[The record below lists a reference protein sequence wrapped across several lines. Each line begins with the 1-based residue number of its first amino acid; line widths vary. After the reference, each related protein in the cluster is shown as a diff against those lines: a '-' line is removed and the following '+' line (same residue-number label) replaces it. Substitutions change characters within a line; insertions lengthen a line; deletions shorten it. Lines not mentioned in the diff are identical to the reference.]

1 MVTKSSWSTSLKV
14 RQEKTDLDAGKEED
28 GDAIVDFNDVMEEE
42 FAEERRLLCSP
53 SEPSQ
58 LARQVH
64 TVGKNQDVKDV
75 RTYLSHLV
83 ACLSVLMVEARS
95 PSSCAC

>member
-1 MVTKSSWSTSLKV
+1 M
-14 RQEKTDLDAGKEED
+14 RQEKTDLDAGKVEEDVEEED
-28 GDAIVDFNDVMEEE
+28 GDAIVDSNDVMEEE

-64 TVGKNQDVKDV
+64 TVGKT
-75 RTYLSHLV
+75 RMSRILELILV
-83 ACLSVLMVEARS
+83 TLLRVYQS
-95 PSSCAC
+95 

>member
-14 RQEKTDLDAGKEED
+14 RQEKTDLDAGKVEEDVEDAGKEED
-28 GDAIVDFNDVMEEE
+28 GDAIVDSNDMMEEE

-64 TVGKNQDVKDV
+64 TARKT
-75 RTYLSHLV
+75 RMSRILELILV
-83 ACLSVLMVEARS
+83 TLLRVYQS
-95 PSSCAC
+95 

>member
-1 MVTKSSWSTSLKV
+1 MVTNSSWSTSLKL
-14 RQEKTDLDAGKEED
+14 RQEKTDLDGGKEEEDVEDAGKEED
-28 GDAIVDFNDVMEEE
+28 GEAMVDSNDVMEEE

-64 TVGKNQDVKDV
+64 TARKT
-75 RTYLSHLV
+75 RMSRILELILV
-83 ACLSVLMVEARS
+83 TLLRVYQS
-95 PSSCAC
+95 

>member
-14 RQEKTDLDAGKEED
+14 RQEKTDLDAGKVEDAGKEKD
-28 GDAIVDFNDVMEEE
+28 GDAIVDSNDVMEEE

-64 TVGKNQDVKDV
+64 TARKT
-75 RTYLSHLV
+75 RMSRILELILV
-83 ACLSVLMVEARS
+83 TLLRVYQS
-95 PSSCAC
+95 

>member
-14 RQEKTDLDAGKEED
+14 RQEKTDLDGGKEEEDVEDAGKEED
-28 GDAIVDFNDVMEEE
+28 GDAIVDSNDVMEEE

-64 TVGKNQDVKDV
+64 TARKT
-75 RTYLSHLV
+75 RMSRILELILV
-83 ACLSVLMVEARS
+83 TLLRVYQS
-95 PSSCAC
+95 

>member
-14 RQEKTDLDAGKEED
+14 RQEKTDLDGGKEEEDVEDAGKEED
-28 GDAIVDFNDVMEEE
+28 GEAMVDSNDVMEEE

-64 TVGKNQDVKDV
+64 TVRKT
-75 RTYLSHLV
+75 RMSRILELILV
-83 ACLSVLMVEARS
+83 TLLRVYQS
-95 PSSCAC
+95 

>member
-14 RQEKTDLDAGKEED
+14 RQEKTDLEVGKVEEDVEDAGKEED
-28 GDAIVDFNDVMEEE
+28 GDAIVDSNDEMEEE
-42 FAEERRLLCSP
+42 FAERRLLCSP

-64 TVGKNQDVKDV
+64 TVRKT
-75 RTYLSHLV
+75 RMSRILELILV
-83 ACLSVLMVEARS
+83 TLLRVYQS
-95 PSSCAC
+95 

>member
-1 MVTKSSWSTSLKV
+1 MLTKSSWSTSCKV
-14 RQEKTDLDAGKEED
+14 RQEKTDLDGGKEED

-64 TVGKNQDVKDV
+64 TVRKTRMSRILK
-75 RTYLSHLV
+75 LILV
-83 ACLSVLMVEARS
+83 TLLRVYQS
-95 PSSCAC
+95 

>member
-1 MVTKSSWSTSLKV
+1 LDGGKEEEDV
-14 RQEKTDLDAGKEED
+14 EDAGKEED

-64 TVGKNQDVKDV
+64 TCCV
-75 RTYLSHLV
+75 SI
-83 ACLSVLMVEARS
+83 S
-95 PSSCAC
+95 PDG

>member
-28 GDAIVDFNDVMEEE
+28 GDAIVDSNDMMEEE
-42 FAEERRLLCSP
+42 FAERRLLCSP

-64 TVGKNQDVKDV
+64 TVRKT
-75 RTYLSHLV
+75 RMSRILELILV
-83 ACLSVLMVEARS
+83 TLLRVYQS
-95 PSSCAC
+95 

>member
-1 MVTKSSWSTSLKV
+1 MDGGKEEEDV
-14 RQEKTDLDAGKEED
+14 EDAGKEED
-28 GDAIVDFNDVMEEE
+28 GEAMVDSNDVMEEE

-64 TVGKNQDVKDV
+64 TVRKTRMSRILK
-75 RTYLSHLV
+75 LILV
-83 ACLSVLMVEARS
+83 TLLRVYQS
-95 PSSCAC
+95 

>member
-1 MVTKSSWSTSLKV
+1 MLTKSSWSTSLKV
-14 RQEKTDLDAGKEED
+14 RQEKRDLDGGKVEDAGKEED
-28 GDAIVDFNDVMEEE
+28 GDAIVDSNDVMEEE

-64 TVGKNQDVKDV
+64 TVRKT
-75 RTYLSHLV
+75 RMSRILELILV
-83 ACLSVLMVEARS
+83 TLLRVYQS
-95 PSSCAC
+95 

>member
-14 RQEKTDLDAGKEED
+14 RQEKTDLDGGKEEEDVEDASKEED
-28 GDAIVDFNDVMEEE
+28 GDAIVDSNDEMEEE
-42 FAEERRLLCSP
+42 FAERRLLCSP

-64 TVGKNQDVKDV
+64 TARKT
-75 RTYLSHLV
+75 RMSRILELILV
-83 ACLSVLMVEARS
+83 TLLRVYQS
-95 PSSCAC
+95 

>member
-1 MVTKSSWSTSLKV
+1 MDGGKEEEDV
-14 RQEKTDLDAGKEED
+14 EDAGKEED
-28 GDAIVDFNDVMEEE
+28 GEAMVDSNDVMEEE

-64 TVGKNQDVKDV
+64 TVRKTRMSKI
-75 RTYLSHLV
+75 LELILV
-83 ACLSVLMVEARS
+83 TLLRVYQS
-95 PSSCAC
+95 

>member
-1 MVTKSSWSTSLKV
+1 M
-14 RQEKTDLDAGKEED
+14 RQEKTDLDAGKEEEDVEDAGKEED
-28 GDAIVDFNDVMEEE
+28 GDAIVDSNDVMEEE

-64 TVGKNQDVKDV
+64 TARKT
-75 RTYLSHLV
+75 RMSRILELILV
-83 ACLSVLMVEARS
+83 TLLRVYQS
-95 PSSCAC
+95 

>member
-1 MVTKSSWSTSLKV
+1 MVTNSSWSTSLKV
-14 RQEKTDLDAGKEED
+14 RQEKTDLDGGKEEEDVEDAGKEED
-28 GDAIVDFNDVMEEE
+28 GDAIVDSNDKMEEE

-64 TVGKNQDVKDV
+64 TARKT
-75 RTYLSHLV
+75 RMSRILELILV
-83 ACLSVLMVEARS
+83 TLLRVYQS
-95 PSSCAC
+95 

>member
-1 MVTKSSWSTSLKV
+1 MDGGKEEEDV
-14 RQEKTDLDAGKEED
+14 EDAGKEED
-28 GDAIVDFNDVMEEE
+28 GEAMVDSNDVMEEE
-42 FAEERRLLCSP
+42 FAEESRLLCSP

-64 TVGKNQDVKDV
+64 TVGKKQDVKDI

>member
-1 MVTKSSWSTSLKV
+1 M

-28 GDAIVDFNDVMEEE
+28 GDAIVDSNDMMEEE
-42 FAEERRLLCSP
+42 FAERRLLCSP

-64 TVGKNQDVKDV
+64 TVRKT
-75 RTYLSHLV
+75 RMSRILELILV
-83 ACLSVLMVEARS
+83 TLLRVYQS
-95 PSSCAC
+95 

>member
-14 RQEKTDLDAGKEED
+14 RQEKTDLDGGKEEEDVEDAGKEED
-28 GDAIVDFNDVMEEE
+28 GEAMVDSNDVMEEE

-64 TVGKNQDVKDV
+64 TVRKTRMSRILK
-75 RTYLSHLV
+75 LILV
-83 ACLSVLMVEARS
+83 TLLRVYQS
-95 PSSCAC
+95 

>member
-14 RQEKTDLDAGKEED
+14 RQEKTDLDAGKEEEDVEDAGKEED
-28 GDAIVDFNDVMEEE
+28 GDAIVDSNDKMEEE

-64 TVGKNQDVKDV
+64 TARKT
-75 RTYLSHLV
+75 RMSRILELILV
-83 ACLSVLMVEARS
+83 TLLRVYQS
-95 PSSCAC
+95 

>member
-1 MVTKSSWSTSLKV
+1 MDGGKEEEDV
-14 RQEKTDLDAGKEED
+14 EDAGKEDD
-28 GDAIVDFNDVMEEE
+28 GEAMVDSNDEMEEE

-64 TVGKNQDVKDV
+64 TVRKT
-75 RTYLSHLV
+75 RMSRILELILV
-83 ACLSVLMVEARS
+83 TLLRVYQS
-95 PSSCAC
+95 

>member
-14 RQEKTDLDAGKEED
+14 RQEKTDLDGGKEEEDVEDAGKEED
-28 GDAIVDFNDVMEEE
+28 GEAMVDSNDVMEEE

-64 TVGKNQDVKDV
+64 TARKT
-75 RTYLSHLV
+75 RMSRILELILV
-83 ACLSVLMVEARS
+83 TLLRVYQS
-95 PSSCAC
+95 

>member
-1 MVTKSSWSTSLKV
+1 MDGGKEEEDV
-14 RQEKTDLDAGKEED
+14 EDAGKEED
-28 GDAIVDFNDVMEEE
+28 GEAMVDSNDVMEEE

-83 ACLSVLMVEARS
+83 ACLSVLMVGGRS

>member
-1 MVTKSSWSTSLKV
+1 MLTKSSWSTSLKV

-28 GDAIVDFNDVMEEE
+28 GDAIVDSNDVMEEE

-64 TVGKNQDVKDV
+64 TARKT
-75 RTYLSHLV
+75 RMSRILELILV
-83 ACLSVLMVEARS
+83 TLLRVYQS
-95 PSSCAC
+95 